1 MPDLDNS
8 VDLSASD
15 ISPSLLPLDRVSN
28 SEPRGLRGVAA
39 RTLAAATATLN
50 AARGKRDVVTPA
62 VNDGSFAALSAKLST
77 YLSDTDLKRVREAYK
92 FADQAHLGQF
102 RATGEPYI
110 THPIAVTLQCAQW
123 RLDAPAL
130 MAALMHDTMEDR
142 GVTKTEL
149 VEKFGSAVAELVD
162 GLSKLDKLKFQS
174 AEESQAESFRKML
187 LAMSRDVRVVLI
199 KLADRL
205 HNMQTL
211 DGLPAHKRRRIA
223 RETLEIYAQIAH
235 RLGLNQM
242 YRELQDLSFRH
253 LHPAR
258 YAVLAKAVKAARGN
272 RRELVNKI
280 EIAVA
285 QSFAAQQMDI
295 ELYGREKTLYSI
307 YRKMRDKHLS
317 FSQVLDIY
325 GFRLVLPETLD
336 CYRALGVLHGMYA
349 PLADKF
355 KDYIAIPKVNGYQSL
370 HTTLQGPYGTPVEFQ
385 VRTAGMHHL
394 AESGIAAHWLY
405 KAHKSK
411 KRSEPE
417 AMAQAQTA
425 AAAMLQSLLEIA
437 GESRDPNEFFEHVK
451 VGLAA
456 ESVYV
461 FTPRGEIIALPRGAT
476 PVDFAYM
483 IHSDVG
489 HRTISATVNGEMVP
503 LRAELHSG
511 DVVQVDTSTTPKP
524 NPEWLSFVKTARA
537 RQAIRHV
544 LRHSDEADAAALGE
558 RMFHQSLVGLGVM
571 HSTLDTT
578 DWQGLLQLTGAKDR
592 EAIFSDIGMG
602 KLDAGLL
609 ASQVVSRH
617 YNSADTAQH
626 NETNDSN
633 HSPSNSIARSV
644 VLDGNEGGSVK
655 YAPCC
660 HPIPGDKLMGYL
672 GRGEGLTVHIDSCE
686 AARRS
691 YRRAPQA
698 WIDARWADEVSRIFD
713 VMLMVRVEN
722 GRGVLARVSSAISA
736 ADADIVHVTMTD
748 TRAERTTDLQFLIS
762 VRDTD
767 HLDEVFRKLKLSPLV
782 LQAWRQLPLAHQ

>member
-1 MPDLDNS
+1 MPEADMT
-8 VDLSASD
+8 SD
-15 ISPSLLPLDRVSN
+15 IAPSVLPQDKAAD
-28 SEPRGLRGVAA
+28 EPRGLRRVAV
-39 RTLAAATATLN
+39 RTLAAAAATIN
-50 AARGKRDVVTPA
+50 AARGWRDTSDAPS
-62 VNDGSFAALSAKLST
+62 DGSFAALSAKLST
-77 YLSDTDLKRVREAYK
+77 YLSDADLKRVREAYK

-142 GVTKTEL
+142 GVTKAEL

-211 DGLPAHKRRRIA
+211 DGLAVHKRRRIA

-280 EIAVA
+280 EIAVQ
-285 QSFAAQQMDI
+285 QSFDAQQMEI

-307 YRKMRDKHLS
+307 YRKMREKHLS

-355 KDYIAIPKVNGYQSL
+355 KDYIAVPKVNGYQSL

-405 KAHKSK
+405 KARKSK

-511 DVVQVDTSTTPKP
+511 DVVQVDTNTTPRP

-537 RQAIRHV
+537 RQVIRHF
-544 LRHSDEADAAALGE
+544 LRHSDEADAAALGQ
-558 RMFHQSLVGLGVM
+558 RLFNQSLVGLGVM
-571 HSTLDTT
+571 QSALDDT
-578 DWQGLLQLTGAKDR
+578 DWQGLLQLTGVKDR
-592 EAIFSDIGMG
+592 DTLFSDIGMG
-602 KLDAGLL
+602 KLDGGLL

-617 YNSADTAQH
+617 YNNAGAAQP
-626 NETNDSN
+626 NDAAQ
-633 HSPSNSIARSV
+633 SNSVARSV
-644 VLDGNEGGSVK
+644 VLDGNEGASVK

-672 GRGEGLTVHIDSCE
+672 GRGEGLTVHMDTCE

-691 YRRAPQA
+691 FRRTPQA
-698 WIDARWADEVSRIFD
+698 WIDARWSDEVTRSFD
-713 VMLMVRVEN
+713 VMVMVRVEN

-748 TRAERTTDLQFLIS
+748 TRTERTTDLQFLIS

-767 HLDEVFRKLKLSPLV
+767 HLEEVFRKLKLSPLV
-782 LQAWRQLPLAHQ
+782 LQAWRQLPQAHE

>member
-1 MPDLDNS
+1 MPAAEIPNTLTRDDAS
-8 VDLSASD
+8 VPPAAA
-15 ISPSLLPLDRVSN
+15 PRSLRQ
-28 SEPRGLRGVAA
+28 VAG
-39 RTLAAATATLN
+39 RTLAAA
-50 AARGKRDVVTPA
+50 AASFGVRGKPREPQLPA
-62 VNDGSFAALSAKLST
+62 PSDGSFASLAAKLSA
-77 YLSDTDLKRVREAYK
+77 YLNEADIKRVREAYK

-110 THPIAVTLQCAQW
+110 THPIAVASQCAEW

-142 GVTKTEL
+142 GVTKSEL
-149 VEKFGSAVAELVD
+149 IERFGPAVAELVD

-199 KLADRL
+199 KLADRQ

-211 DGLPAHKRRRIA
+211 DGLPVQKRRRIA

-235 RLGLNQM
+235 RLGLNQT

-258 YAVLAKAVKAARGN
+258 YTVLAKALKASRGN

-280 EIAVA
+280 ESSVEQAFAKQQIA
-285 QSFAAQQMDI
+285 I

-307 YRKMRDKHLS
+307 YRKMREKHLS

-325 GFRLVLPETLD
+325 GFRLVLPQALD
-336 CYRALGVLHGMYA
+336 CYTALGVLHGLYS
-349 PLADKF
+349 PLSDKF
-355 KDYIAIPKVNGYQSL
+355 KDYIAIPKINGYQSL

-385 VRTAGMHHL
+385 VRTAAMHHL

-405 KAHKSK
+405 KASGK
-411 KRSEPE
+411 KNSAPE

-456 ESVYV
+456 EAVYV
-461 FTPRGEIIALPRGAT
+461 FTPRGEILALPRGAT
-476 PVDFAYM
+476 PLDFAYM

-489 HRTISATVNGEMVP
+489 HRCISASVNGELVP

-511 DVVQVDTSTTPKP
+511 DVVQVETGDEPKP

-537 RQAIRHV
+537 RQAIRHF
-544 LRHSDEADAAALGE
+544 LRHTDEADATALGT
-558 RMFHQSLVGLGVM
+558 RLFNQALVGLGLM
-571 HSTLDTT
+571 HTDLDAA
-578 DWQGLLQLTGAKDR
+578 DWEGLLQLTGLKDR
-592 EAIFSDIGMG
+592 DALFGDIGMG
-602 KLDAGLL
+602 KLDASLL
-609 ASQVVSRH
+609 ASQVTSRH
-617 YNSADTAQH
+617 YHAADSGGASIPGEITG
-626 NETNDSN
+626 
-633 HSPSNSIARSV
+633 SPAIARSV
-644 VLDGNEGGSVK
+644 VLDGNEGSSVK

-660 HPIPGDKLMGYL
+660 HPLPGDKLMGYL
-672 GRGEGLTVHIDSCE
+672 GRGEGLTVHTDTC
-686 AARRS
+686 ATARRS
-691 YRRAPQA
+691 FQRSPQA
-698 WIDARWADEVSRIFD
+698 WIDASWAEEVTRPFD
-713 VMLMVRVEN
+713 AMVIVRVDN

-736 ADADIVHVTMTD
+736 ADADIVHVAMID
-748 TRAERTTDLQFLIS
+748 TRAERTTDLQFLLT
-762 VRDTD
+762 VRDTA
-767 HLDEVFRKLKLSPLV
+767 HLDDVFRKLRLSPLV
-782 LQAWRQLPLAHQ
+782 LQAWRQTPHAHE

>member
-1 MPDLDNS
+1 MPHT
-8 VDLSASD
+8 AAAKPEP
-15 ISPSLLPLDRVSN
+15 PSSTPGPLR
-28 SEPRGLRGVAA
+28 RAA
-39 RTLAAATATLN
+39 ERTLAAAAATLQV
-50 AARGKRDVVTPA
+50 ARGKRDAATISTE
-62 VNDGSFAALSAKLST
+62 GSFAPLAEKLSA
-77 YLSDTDLKRVREAYK
+77 YLNDADIKRVLAAYK

-102 RATGEPYI
+102 RASGEPYI
-110 THPIAVTLQCAQW
+110 THPIAVTMTCADW

-142 GVTKTEL
+142 GVTKAEL
-149 VEKFGSAVAELVD
+149 VEKFGPAVAELVD
-162 GLSKLDKLKFQS
+162 GLSKLDKLKFSS

-187 LAMSRDVRVVLI
+187 LAMSRDVRVILI

-205 HNMQTL
+205 HNMLTL
-211 DGLPAHKRRRIA
+211 DGLPVHKRKRIA

-280 EIAVA
+280 EVAVRRA
-285 QSFAAQQMDI
+285 FEVQHLKV
-295 ELYGREKTLYSI
+295 ELFGREKTLYSI
-307 YRKMRDKHLS
+307 YRKMRKKHLS
-317 FSQVLDIY
+317 FSEVLDIY
-325 GFRLVLPETLD
+325 GFRLVVPEPLD
-336 CYRALGVLHGMYA
+336 CYTALGVLHGLYA

-355 KDYIAIPKVNGYQSL
+355 KDYIAIPKINGYQSL

-385 VRTAGMHHL
+385 VRTAAMHHL

-405 KAHKSK
+405 KANSR
-411 KRSEPE
+411 KRGAPE
-417 AMAQAQTA
+417 AQAQAQTA

-456 ESVYV
+456 EAVYV
-461 FTPRGEIIALPRGAT
+461 FTPRGEIIAMPRGAT

-489 HRTISATVNGEMVP
+489 HCTISAKVNGESAP
-503 LRAELHSG
+503 LRTELHSG
-511 DVVQVDTSTTPKP
+511 DVVEVETSTAPRP

-537 RQAIRHV
+537 RQAIRHH
-544 LRHSDEADAAALGE
+544 LRHSDEADATALGK
-558 RMFHQSLVGLGVM
+558 RLLNQALVGMGM
-571 HSTLDTT
+571 MQSDLDDA
-578 DWQGLLQLTGAKDR
+578 DWSGLLQLTGSRDANSLY
-592 EAIFSDIGMG
+592 SDIGMG
-602 KLDAGLL
+602 KLDASLL

-617 YNSADTAQH
+617 FVDDGHAPLEGGDAHASV
-626 NETNDSN
+626 
-633 HSPSNSIARSV
+633 ARSV
-644 VLDGNEGGSVK
+644 VLDGNEGSSVK

-672 GRGEGLTVHIDSCE
+672 GRGEGLTVHTDDC
-686 AARRS
+686 AVARKSFNRT
-691 YRRAPQA
+691 PQA
-698 WIDARWADEVSRIFD
+698 WIDARWAEDVTRPFD
-713 VMLMVRVEN
+713 VMIVVRVDN

-736 ADADIVHVTMTD
+736 ADADIVHVAMTD
-748 TRAERTTDLQFLIS
+748 TRAERTADLQFLLT

-767 HLDEVFRKLKLSPLV
+767 HLEEVFRKLRLSPLV
-782 LQAWRQLPLAHQ
+782 IQAWRQTPTSSQTHE

>member
-1 MPDLDNS
+1 M
-8 VDLSASD
+8 
-15 ISPSLLPLDRVSN
+15 
-28 SEPRGLRGVAA
+28 G
-39 RTLAAATATLN
+39 TLAAAAASLN
-50 AARGKRDVVTPA
+50 VGRAKREPGLIPS
-62 VNDGSFAALSAKLST
+62 DGTFAALAEKLAT
-77 YLSDTDLKRVREAYK
+77 YLSDADLKRVREAYK

-102 RATGEPYI
+102 RASGEPYI
-110 THPIAVTLQCAQW
+110 THPIAVTMTCADW
-123 RLDAPAL
+123 KLDAPAL

-142 GVTKTEL
+142 GVTKAEL
-149 VEKFGSAVAELVD
+149 IERFGPAVADLVD

-187 LAMSRDVRVVLI
+187 LAMSRDVRVILV

-211 DGLPAHKRRRIA
+211 DGLPVHKRKRIA

-272 RRELVNKI
+272 RRELVKKI
-280 EIAVA
+280 EVSVR
-285 QSFAAQQMDI
+285 QSFAKHHLEI

-307 YRKMRDKHLS
+307 YRKMREKHLS

-325 GFRLVLPETLD
+325 GFRLVLPEALD
-336 CYRALGVLHGMYA
+336 CYTALGVLHGLYA

-385 VRTAGMHHL
+385 VRTAAMHHL

-405 KAHKSK
+405 KTSLK
-411 KRSEPE
+411 KRSSPE
-417 AMAQAQTA
+417 AQAQAQTA

-461 FTPRGEIIALPRGAT
+461 FTPRGEIIAMPRGAT

-489 HRTISATVNGEMVP
+489 HCMISATVNGEPVP

-511 DVVQVDTSTTPKP
+511 DVVQVETSATPRP
-524 NPEWLSFVKTARA
+524 NPEWLGFVKTARA
-537 RQAIRHV
+537 RQAIRHY
-544 LRHSDEADAAALGE
+544 LRHSDEADATALGA
-558 RMFHQSLVGLGVM
+558 RLFNQSLVGMGLM
-571 HSTLDTT
+571 NTDLDEA
-578 DWQGLLQLTGAKDR
+578 DWEGLLQLTGAKDR
-592 EAIFSDIGMG
+592 AALFSDIGMG
-602 KLDAGLL
+602 KLDPSLL

-617 YNSADTAQH
+617 YSEGGSGVSDVASANGTV
-626 NETNDSN
+626 
-633 HSPSNSIARSV
+633 ARSV
-644 VLDGNEGGSVK
+644 ILDGNEGSSVK

-672 GRGEGLTVHIDSCE
+672 GRGEGLTVHTDTCA
-686 AARRS
+686 AARKSFQRS
-691 YRRAPQA
+691 PQA
-698 WIDARWADEVSRIFD
+698 WIDARWADEVTRPFD
-713 VMLMVRVEN
+713 VMVIVRVDN

-736 ADADIVHVTMTD
+736 ADADIVHVAMTD
-748 TRAERTTDLQFLIS
+748 TRAERTTDLLFLLT
-762 VRDTD
+762 VRDTE
-767 HLDEVFRKLKLSPLV
+767 HLEDVFRKLRLSPLV
-782 LQAWRQLPLAHQ
+782 LQAWRQTPQGHE